1 MPENG
6 IPVALLPSMTDD
18 RVARRNGKVN
28 SRRKVEAAREIEPKA
43 LAREG
48 RARRTDRN
56 KPERRRN
63 YRFRE
68 SLG

>member
-1 MPENG
+1 MQWCLTM
-6 IPVALLPSMTDD
+6 IDD
-18 RVARRNGKVN
+18 RVARRNGKVS
-28 SRRKVEAAREIEPKA
+28 SRRKVEAAREIDPKTP
-43 LAREG
+43 ARDG
-48 RARRTDRN
+48 RGRRTDRN